1 MCLLTLELGYLL
13 NEMNEREITQQ
24 SISIYKEKLHL
35 TYLNIFGHRNYNRFA
50 VIGHSR
56 TGSNY
61 LFVGLNSSSCV
72 RMYHEVFAK
81 RNREVVGK
89 EFDLIFPMVFQKES
103 RNIKAVGFKLFYDH
117 LTRGEWEKFLSHKY
131 IRIIH
136 LTRENRLRTIVSLDI
151 AYKTDH
157 WSASANDKDKQIVE
171 KRIVLDT
178 SKLIDRLEQIQD
190 YETFIRDR
198 FKDRHILEVVYE
210 RLTTKPGEIFQYI
223 GGYLGIDD
231 IDLNKIT
238 LKKQNPESLEQL
250 IVNYDEVYELLKN
263 TKYAPHLNCHI

>member
-1 MCLLTLELGYLL
+1 MDKKLRTAK
-13 NEMNEREITQQ
+13 
-24 SISIYKEKLHL
+24 SISIYREKFHR
-35 TYLNIFGHRNYNRFA
+35 TYLNIFGHRSYKRFA

-81 RNREVVGK
+81 RNREIAGK

-117 LTRGEWEKFLSHKY
+117 LTREEWEKFLSRKY

-151 AYKTDH
+151 AFKTDQ
-157 WSASANDKDKQIVE
+157 WGVSANDKNKQLVE
-171 KRIVLDT
+171 KRIILDT
-178 SKLIDRLEQIQD
+178 SKLIDRLDQIQD
-190 YETFIRDR
+190 YERFTRDR
-198 FKDRHILEVVYE
+198 IKDRHILEVVYE
-210 RLTTKPGEIFQYI
+210 KLTTKPREIFQYI
-223 GGYLGIDD
+223 GKYLGIDD
-231 IDLNKIT
+231 IDPSKIT
-238 LKKQNPESLEQL
+238 LTKQNPESLEQL

-263 TKYAPHLNCHI
+263 TKYAPHLNC

>member
-1 MCLLTLELGYLL
+1 
-13 NEMNEREITQQ
+13 MNKKIITPQ
-24 SISIYKEKLHL
+24 SISIYKKKLQRA
-35 TYLNIFGHRNYNRFA
+35 YSNILGHRNYKRFA

-72 RMYHEVFAK
+72 KMYHEVFAK
-81 RNREVVGK
+81 RHRKIAGK
-89 EFDLIFPMVFQKES
+89 EFDLIFPMIFRKETK
-103 RNIKAVGFKLFYDH
+103 NIKAVGFKLFYEH
-117 LTRGEWEKFLSHKY
+117 LTKDEWEKLLSHKY

-151 AYKTDH
+151 AFKTDQ
-157 WSASANDKDKQIVE
+157 WGVSANDKDNQLVE
-171 KRIVLDT
+171 KRIILDT

-210 RLTTKPGEIFQYI
+210 KLTTKPGETFQYI
-223 GGYLGIDD
+223 GGYLGVDD
-231 IDLNKIT
+231 IDLSKIT
-238 LKKQNPESLEQL
+238 LTKQNPESLEQL
-250 IVNYDEVYELLKN
+250 IVNYDQVYEVLKN
-263 TKYAPHLNCHI
+263 TKYAPHLNC